1 MGILSKLMNRKEQM
15 EEKVREKEEE
25 YISLIRVYF
34 QSVMA
39 ANLGITN
46 IRMLPDLAMF
56 KRMLKIPTQNGR
68 LGLAEKTASRKFLMQ
83 EYGLSEQFF
92 NEIDTTVKRLCKRQ
106 NDIQNFFFLFQGF
119 SNDLLMA
126 IGSDMQW
133 KLRMPGIFKKVI
145 RSLIEKSVNDV
156 FTKNSWKAADVRQ
169 AAFNVRGYN
178 EKLGFSQKWIVEFL
192 YPILMIA
199 KGSKVK

>member
-1 MGILSKLMNRKEQM
+1 MGILSKLMSKKEAM
-15 EEKVREKEEE
+15 EEKIREKEEE
-25 YISLIRVYF
+25 YISLIRVYY

-68 LGLAEKTASRKFLMQ
+68 LGLAEKTSARKILMQ
-83 EYGLSEQFF
+83 DYGLSEQFF
-92 NEIDTTVKRLCKRQ
+92 DEIDSSIKRQCKRQ
-106 NDIQNFFFLFQGF
+106 TDIQSFFFTFQGF

-126 IGSDMQW
+126 VGTDLQW
-133 KLRMPGIFKKVI
+133 KMRLPGFFKKML
-145 RSLIEKSVNDV
+145 RSITEKSVHDV
-156 FTKNSWKAADVRQ
+156 MTKNKWKAVDVLKACR
-169 AAFNVRGYN
+169 NVRAYS
-178 EKLGFSQKWIVEFL
+178 EKLGYSEKWMSEFVF
-192 YPILMIA
+192 PILMIA

>member
-1 MGILSKLMNRKEQM
+1 MGILSKLMSKKEEM
-15 EEKVREKEEE
+15 EEKVRAKEEE

-56 KRMLKIPTQNGR
+56 KQKLKVPTLNGR
-68 LGLAEKTASRKFLMQ
+68 LGLGEKAASRKILMQ
-83 EYGLSEQFF
+83 DYGLSEPFF
-92 NEIDTTVKRLCKRQ
+92 AEIDNSIKKQCKRQ
-106 NDIQNFFFLFQGF
+106 TDIQTFFFTFQGF

-126 IGSDMQW
+126 VGTDMQW
-133 KLRMPGIFKKVI
+133 KLRLPAFFRKMM
-145 RSLIEKSVNDV
+145 RSMIEKTVHNV
-156 FTKNSWKAADVRQ
+156 LTKNDWKAVDVRQ
-169 AAFNVRGYN
+169 ACWNVRGYN
-178 EKLGFSQKWIVEFL
+178 EKLNYSESWIVEFI

-199 KGSKVK
+199 KGAKVK

>member
-1 MGILSKLMNRKEQM
+1 MGILSKLMDRKEEM
-15 EEKVREKEEE
+15 EEKVRAKEEE

-56 KRMLKIPTQNGR
+56 KQKLKVPTLNGR
-68 LGLAEKTASRKFLMQ
+68 LGLGEKAASRKILMQ
-83 EYGLSEQFF
+83 DYGLSEPFF
-92 NEIDTTVKRLCKRQ
+92 AEIDNSIKKQCKRQ
-106 NDIQNFFFLFQGF
+106 TDIQTFFFTFQGF

-126 IGSDMQW
+126 VGTDMQW
-133 KLRMPGIFKKVI
+133 KLRLPAFFRKMM
-145 RSLIEKSVNDV
+145 RSMIEKTVHNV
-156 FTKNSWKAADVRQ
+156 LTKNDWKAVDVRQ
-169 AAFNVRGYN
+169 ACWNVRGYN
-178 EKLGFSQKWIVEFL
+178 EKLNYSESWIVEFI

-199 KGSKVK
+199 KGAKVK

>member
-1 MGILSKLMNRKEQM
+1 MGILSKLMSKKEEM
-15 EEKVREKEEE
+15 EEKIRAKEEE

-68 LGLAEKTASRKFLMQ
+68 LGLAEKTTSRKILMQ
-83 EYGLSEQFF
+83 DYGQSEQFF
-92 NEIDTTVKRLCKRQ
+92 EEIDSSIRRLCKRQ
-106 NDIQNFFFLFQGF
+106 TDIQGFFYTFQGF

-126 IGSDMQW
+126 VGTDMQW
-133 KLRMPGIFKKVI
+133 KLRLPGFFKKMI
-145 RSLIEKSVNDV
+145 RSLTEKTIHDV
-156 FTKNSWKAADVRQ
+156 LTKHNWKAVDVRQ
-169 AAFNVRGYN
+169 ACWNVRTYN
-178 EKLGFSQKWIVEFL
+178 EKLNYSEKWMVDYIF
-192 YPILMIA
+192 PILMIA